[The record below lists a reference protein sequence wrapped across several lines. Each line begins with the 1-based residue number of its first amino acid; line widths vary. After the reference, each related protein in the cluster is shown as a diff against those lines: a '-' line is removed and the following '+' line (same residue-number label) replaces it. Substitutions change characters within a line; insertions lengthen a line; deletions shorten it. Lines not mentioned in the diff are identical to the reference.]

1 MWVWGS
7 RLNSLL
13 TQQTSIK
20 KVLLQQA
27 VMQTLALQSRL
38 IAPDSAKSFC
48 FYTARSSEGAVTSLE
63 QALEMAVWAKGA
75 KNCHFLRTSWSSRPP
90 SPSLHN
96 YQGVCPSPS
105 PTATFKDCPNWPWEE
120 IKCGPAS
127 GVWPE
132 LRVPQPAACRGTV
145 GLLRTRDTMPLTSP
159 SLQDPIAHIQGI
171 SLFSPGLLPKRV
183 GVPLSQMNPANSC
196 INPYAEAR
204 TASSAPEDSGHIQPG
219 FRLKPNYTR
228 GFLSRFPT
236 WIAAACSP
244 PYEGCRDSWGP
255 LQAGHMHGGEGK
267 WCAQLNSS
275 SSP

>member
-1 MWVWGS
+1 
-7 RLNSLL
+7 
-13 TQQTSIK
+13 
-20 KVLLQQA
+20 
-27 VMQTLALQSRL
+27 
-38 IAPDSAKSFC
+38 
-48 FYTARSSEGAVTSLE
+48 
-63 QALEMAVWAKGA
+63 MAVWAKGA

-90 SPSLHN
+90 SPSLHA

-145 GLLRTRDTMPLTSP
+145 GLLRTRDTVPLTSP
-159 SLQDPIAHIQGI
+159 SLQGPIAHIQGI

-219 FRLKPNYTR
+219 FWLKPHYTHEVSC
-228 GFLSRFPT
+228 LD
-236 WIAAACSP
+236 SP
-244 PYEGCRDSWGP
+244 PG
-255 LQAGHMHGGEGK
+255 LQPHAVLHTKAAGTAGGLCKQDTCTVGK
-267 WCAQLNSS
+267 GNGVHS
-275 SSP
+275 